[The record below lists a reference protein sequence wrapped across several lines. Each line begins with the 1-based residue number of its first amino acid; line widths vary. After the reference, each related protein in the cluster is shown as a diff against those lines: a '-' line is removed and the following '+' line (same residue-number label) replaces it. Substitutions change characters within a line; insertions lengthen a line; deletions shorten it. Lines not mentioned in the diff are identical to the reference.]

1 MSSDKLSSIHETLM
15 CLDLNIG
22 DQQSGSKVS
31 VEMNKSDLQKLI
43 TSLEAANKVCKFS
56 FSKFLC

>member
-1 MSSDKLSSIHETLM
+1 MSSDKLSSIHEPLM

-31 VEMNKSDLQKLI
+31 VEMNKSDLHKLI

-56 FSKFLC
+56 KFLC